1 MRYYTS
7 VSAFSAEF
15 SAVFSAAIG
24 LPEAAD
30 TAEFQTHITNN
41 TLARDSTIEY
51 KEKKKLAKR
60 IIKAVQSSLEDATR
74 KESELCRKP
83 FEKELRE
90 LDIVF
95 ENSFISRRDSLANSL
110 GGEISELDAEDQ
122 RPSVG
127 EGSAP
132 HLNNDHDGSSR
143 NGIVDG
149 HTLETS
155 NSTNHTLSESASS
168 YPDST
173 FQQDLTIAGLDIQT
187 EVDDVSAS
195 TKYTAG
201 AHQPTPEDSNATP
214 PTNGNVNHGHHAAE
228 IGSTISLEQNDKPV
242 HRVEPPTPPSSSE
255 GDVHSLSNG
264 GIPWYMGPFDPVGTT
279 IEEERWTGRELV
291 RGMSEELSDMDEE
304 ELSGLVDVEMT
315 DVPNLVADGSLHP
328 ESAAASTGENKPK
341 RRRWRG
347 YR

>member
-1 MRYYTS
+1 MRFYTS

-24 LPEAAD
+24 LPEASD
-30 TAEFQTHITNN
+30 TAEFQAHISSNS
-41 TLARDSTIEY
+41 LVRDSTTEY

-60 IIKAVQSSLEDATR
+60 IIKAVQAALEDAMR

-83 FEKELRE
+83 FEKELRD
-90 LDIVF
+90 LDLLL
-95 ENSFISRRDSLANSL
+95 ENSFISRRDSLVNSL
-110 GGEISELDAEDQ
+110 GGETGEVNAEDLRSSTRGDSAS
-122 RPSVG
+122 RPS
-127 EGSAP
+127 SD
-132 HLNNDHDGSSR
+132 NDNSSR

-149 HTLETS
+149 HAL
-155 NSTNHTLSESASS
+155 NHTLSESTSN
-168 YPDST
+168 YPEST
-173 FQQDLTIAGLDIQT
+173 FQQDLTIAGLDSQT
-187 EVDDVSAS
+187 KVENALEP
-195 TKYTAG
+195 TKYTAI

-214 PTNGNVNHGHHAAE
+214 PTNESISHGHDAVE
-228 IGSTISLEQNDKPV
+228 MGSNITLEPNEKPSQ
-242 HRVEPPTPPSSSE
+242 RIEPPTPPLSSE
-255 GDVHSLSNG
+255 GDIHPLSNG
-264 GIPWYMGPFDPVGTT
+264 GVPWYMGPFDPVGTT

-315 DVPNLVADGSLHP
+315 DISNLASDGSLHP
-328 ESAAASTGENKPK
+328 QSAAARPSENKPK